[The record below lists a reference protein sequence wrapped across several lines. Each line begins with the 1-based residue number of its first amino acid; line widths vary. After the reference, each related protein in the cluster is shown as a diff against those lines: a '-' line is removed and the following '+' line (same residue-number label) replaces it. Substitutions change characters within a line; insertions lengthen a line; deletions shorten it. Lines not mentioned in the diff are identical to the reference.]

1 MNIFSLFVSLSF
13 FFSNIRRH
21 TRGALVTGVQ
31 TCALP
36 ISRVT
41 LRYRDESLRPAG
53 YRGDSPPDLSAMGPK
68 VPPASA
74 APVTIASDAD
84 REARPQPGPTV
95 PSQPPQL
102 ADQRLENG
110 LRVIVA
116 KSSEVPLVSMKLVL
130 DGGDAADPK
139 ARAGGGDKI
148 GRAQV

>member
-1 MNIFSLFVSLSF
+1 M
-13 FFSNIRRH
+13 
-21 TRGALVTGVQ
+21 TPADVQ
-31 TCALP
+31 RLAQRWLGDGT
-36 ISRVT
+36 RVT

-95 PSQPPQL
+95 PPQPPTL
-102 ADQRLENG
+102 AAQRLETR

-116 KSSEVPLVSMKLVL
+116 QSSEFPILSMQIVL
-130 DGGDAADPK
+130 SWGGAAYETH
-139 ARAGGGDKI
+139 A
-148 GRAQV
+148 V

>member
-1 MNIFSLFVSLSF
+1 M
-13 FFSNIRRH
+13 
-21 TRGALVTGVQ
+21 TPADVQ
-31 TCALP
+31 RLAQRWLGDGT
-36 ISRVT
+36 RVT

-102 ADQRLENG
+102 ADQRLD
-110 LRVIVA
+110 R
-116 KSSEVPLVSMKLVL
+116 KSTRLNSSH
-130 DGGDAADPK
+130 
-139 ARAGGGDKI
+139 
-148 GRAQV
+148 

>member
-1 MNIFSLFVSLSF
+1 
-13 FFSNIRRH
+13 
-21 TRGALVTGVQ
+21 
-31 TCALP
+31 
-36 ISRVT
+36 
-41 LRYRDESLRPAG
+41 
-53 YRGDSPPDLSAMGPK
+53 MGPK

-139 ARAGGGDKI
+139 ALAGRGDMAAALALKGADGRSAGAIASDIAALEI
-148 GRAQV
+148 GRAHVCTPVPNAHLVC

>member
-1 MNIFSLFVSLSF
+1 M
-13 FFSNIRRH
+13 
-21 TRGALVTGVQ
+21 TPADVQ
-31 TCALP
+31 RLAQRWLGDGT
-36 ISRVT
+36 RVT

-95 PSQPPQL
+95 PSPPPQL

-110 LRVIVA
+110 VPVIVA
-116 KSSEVPLVSMKLVL
+116 KSSEVPLVSLNLVL
-130 DGGDAADPK
+130 AADTAAAPK
-139 ARAGGGDKI
+139 ACARGGVHA
-148 GRAQV
+148 AQSAPQ